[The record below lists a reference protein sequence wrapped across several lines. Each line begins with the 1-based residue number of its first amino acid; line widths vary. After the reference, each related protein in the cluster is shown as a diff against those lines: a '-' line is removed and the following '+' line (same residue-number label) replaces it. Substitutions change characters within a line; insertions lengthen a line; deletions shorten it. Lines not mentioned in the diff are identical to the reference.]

1 MILALGGLYAASVYN
16 YDLFLSLASLFSI
29 TIALGIFILVWT
41 SRNHLDNNYL
51 LFIGIAYLF
60 IGGLQMAHT
69 LALEA
74 VHGYGDSTA
83 EHLWIATHY
92 VESLTFLAAPLF
104 IGYKL
109 RPRSVFL
116 AYTIITP
123 VLLMTVILWNLSSVA
138 TTGGSGKTLF
148 TDTSQYIIAMIF
160 VSAILLLLQKRQH
173 FSSSVLRL
181 LIAAMAIT
189 ASVGVVSA
197 IVKTNV
203 EAIHM
208 AAHLAQLVSLG
219 FIFQA
224 VVDTGLT
231 RPYQLILKDLSQNRE
246 ALRH

>member
-1 MILALGGLYAASVYN
+1 
-16 YDLFLSLASLFSI
+16 
-29 TIALGIFILVWT
+29 
-41 SRNHLDNNYL
+41 
-51 LFIGIAYLF
+51 
-60 IGGLQMAHT
+60 
-69 LALEA
+69 
-74 VHGYGDSTA
+74 
-83 EHLWIATHY
+83 
-92 VESLTFLAAPLF
+92 
-104 IGYKL
+104 
-109 RPRSVFL
+109 
-116 AYTIITP
+116 
-123 VLLMTVILWNLSSVA
+123 MTVILWNLSSVA